1 MTLNL
6 SIPVLTTLAFIVAAL
21 LAWGGFALAVRRRK
35 LSIRAYPLFSK
46 AAGEIG
52 RAAEE
57 GALVHLTLGSGS
69 LIGDDAMTSVAA
81 LEGMTPLL
89 SLAAAYD
96 TPPIITSGDPTL
108 YLLADDWMRRAYLR
122 VGNVDRYRPLLVQ
135 FSAADSLAYAAW
147 ASTYALDAEKGG
159 TQVMVGA
166 FEQEVSLLTDAAV
179 RKGFYLMGGAVS
191 PIGIASLYPT
201 TSVQTLAMGE
211 DLFTGA
217 AAGQEKPSLDA
228 LVWAEEAMR
237 WLLIL
242 AIVAMVLLS
251 VAGIEVGG

>member
-6 SIPVLTTLAFIVAAL
+6 STPILATLAFTGIAL
-21 LAWGGFALAVRRRK
+21 LGWGCFALMLRRRK
-35 LSIRAYPLFSK
+35 PSMRRFPLFSR
-46 AAGEIG
+46 AAGEVG

-69 LIGDDAMTSVAA
+69 LVGSDAMTSVAA

-96 TPPIITSGDPTL
+96 TPPIITTGEPTL

-122 VGNVDRYRPLLVQ
+122 VGNVERYRPLLVQ
-135 FSAADSLAYAAW
+135 FSADDPLLYAAW

-159 TQVMVGA
+159 TQIMVGA
-166 FEQEVSLLTDAAV
+166 FEQEVSLLADAAV
-179 RKGFYLMGGAVS
+179 RKSFNLMGGTVS
-191 PIGIASLYPT
+191 PTGISALYPAT
-201 TSVQTLAMGE
+201 DVHRLAIGE
-211 DLFTGA
+211 DLFSGA
-217 AAGQEKPSLDA
+217 AAGQEKPSLEA
-228 LVWAEEAMR
+228 LVWAEEMMR

-242 AIVAMVLLS
+242 SIVVIAILS
-251 VAGIEVGG
+251 VMGIEVGG